1 MSYLFCEDANLSYSS
16 CISLSSTASEIV
28 DFSACFEFFM
38 KFITYVFLLMVWC
51 IDLSRALQWAHPDLS
66 QGCWAA
72 GGEEMLMGQGAG
84 VWQSTS
90 PVQGQEGPS
99 ILQPRGTPSLS
110 LLLIELPSW
119 NTCAHTYHWMLF
131 PKAVLWYNTTPST
144 LQKCT
149 RAALTNVLH
158 LPRGSFL
165 FHQSSSSL
173 LRIMLAFGV
182 SLSTWFQWRKIK
194 GK

>member
-1 MSYLFCEDANLSYSS
+1 
-16 CISLSSTASEIV
+16 
-28 DFSACFEFFM
+28 M

-72 GGEEMLMGQGAG
+72 GGEEMLMGQGTS

-90 PVQGQEGPS
+90 PVQGPEGLS
-99 ILQPRGTPSLS
+99 ILQPCGMPSLS

-131 PKAVLWYNTTPST
+131 PKAVLWYNTTPNT

-149 RAALTNVLH
+149 RAALTNMCYTCHVDH
-158 LPRGSFL
+158 SSFIRAP
-165 FHQSSSSL
+165 QASSGL
-173 LRIMLAFGV
+173 CWRLE
-182 SLSTWFQWRKIK
+182 SLSPLDFSAEKLRENKAASVLREL
-194 GK
+194 